1 MGKHTIDSLPMT
13 SCIMSLDT
21 CHTTFAV
28 KRRINMSS
36 YTLYLILGTVI
47 TVGICFALSPRVQTT
62 DGFFKGFSDSGDA
75 PSLWTLVL
83 SQVTTW
89 IFARSLMTAAMLGF
103 YYGIAGALA
112 YAAYYI
118 SFLTGGKIIDH
129 LRFKHGKSNIQ
140 SFMQEQFGSIGNHCY
155 NLVIAIRLLSEVFS
169 NLLVIGLIF
178 GITGSKEHIL
188 AMTGIAVITFAY
200 SMFGGLR
207 ASLRTDVFQAIL
219 VILALVMLFML
230 MLFHPGFSWS
240 AVVTSSPDVT
250 SPGWVLLAVAFL
262 QVWSYPLHDPVMM
275 DRGFLADREVT
286 RKSFN
291 YAAIISIVCILVFAM
306 LGVFAGVVKADG
318 ESMIQTLTRLF
329 HEPCMIIFNMA
340 LIISAISTLD
350 STFSSA
356 SKLVAVDMK
365 IVQATTANGRW
376 VMLAFLLGGG
386 LFLLFDSKD
395 LYAAVAVSG
404 TASMFLAPVIF
415 FSIWGKRAIAPW
427 ALVVAFIAAIAGSA
441 LYMLESSGYIHW
453 MEPLLGYSHK
463 YSKLLIICI
472 GILLIGCGA
481 FFLGQKNESTT
492 KEV

>member
-1 MGKHTIDSLPMT
+1 
-13 SCIMSLDT
+13 
-21 CHTTFAV
+21 
-28 KRRINMSS
+28 MSS
-36 YTLYLILGTVI
+36 YTLYLILGTAI
-47 TVGICFALSPRVQTT
+47 TVGICFALSPRVQTA
-62 DGFFKGFSDSGDA
+62 DGFFKGFSDAGAA

-89 IFARSLMTAAMLGF
+89 IFARSLMTAAILGF

-112 YAAYYI
+112 YAAYYV
-118 SFLTGGKIIDH
+118 SFLTGGKIIDQ
-129 LRFKHGKSNIQ
+129 LRFKHGKGNIQ
-140 SFMQEQFGSIGNHCY
+140 SFMQEQFGRVGNHCY
-155 NLVIAIRLLSEVFS
+155 NLVIALRLLSEVFS

-178 GITGSKEHIL
+178 GIAGSKEHIV
-188 AMTGIAVITFAY
+188 AMAAIALITFAY

-219 VILALVMLFML
+219 VMLALAMLFML
-230 MLFHPGFSWS
+230 MLFHPQFSWS
-240 AVVTSSPDVT
+240 TVLHSSPDIT
-250 SPGWVLLAVAFL
+250 SPGWVLLAVALL

-275 DRGFLADREVT
+275 DRGFLADRDIT
-286 RKSFN
+286 RKSFH
-291 YAAIISIVCILVFAM
+291 YAAVISILCILIFAM
-306 LGVFAGVVKADG
+306 LGVFAGILKLDD

-356 SKLVAVDMK
+356 SKLVAVDMG
-365 IVQATTANGRW
+365 IVKPTAANGRW

-415 FSIWGKRAIAPW
+415 FSIWGNRAIESW
-427 ALVVAFIAAIAGSA
+427 ALIVAFIAAIAGGA
-441 LYMLESSGYIHW
+441 LYMLESSGYINW
-453 MEPLLGYSHK
+453 MEPLFGYSHK
-463 YSKLLIICI
+463 YSKLLIICM
-472 GILLIGCGA
+472 GILVIGCGA
-481 FFLGQKNESTT
+481 FLLGQKNKSITET
-492 KEV
+492 V

>member
-1 MGKHTIDSLPMT
+1 MTTTI
-13 SCIMSLDT
+13 
-21 CHTTFAV
+21 
-28 KRRINMSS
+28 
-36 YTLYLILGTVI
+36 YLIIGTVL
-47 TVGICFALSPRVQTT
+47 TAVTCAMLAPRVQTA
-62 DGFFKGFSDSGDA
+62 DGFFKGVADNGAA

-89 IFARSLMTAAMLGF
+89 IFARSLMTAAILGF

-140 SFMQEQFGSIGNHCY
+140 SFMIEQFGASGGYCY
-155 NLVIAIRLLSEVFS
+155 NIVVAVRLLSEVFS

-178 GITGSKEHIL
+178 GIAGSQEHLL
-188 AMTGIAVITFAY
+188 AMAGIAALTFTY

-219 VILALVMLFML
+219 VMLALAMLFA
-230 MLFHPGFSWS
+230 FTIIDPEFSWH
-240 AVVTSSPDVT
+240 AVINSSPDIS

-286 RKSFN
+286 KKSFN
-291 YAAIISIVCILVFAM
+291 YAAIISIICILVFAL
-306 LGVFAGVVKADG
+306 LGVFAGLVKTEG
-318 ESMIQTLTRLF
+318 ESMIDTLTRLF
-329 HEPCMIIFNMA
+329 HQPCMILFNMA

-356 SKLVAVDMK
+356 SKLVAVDMGVMK
-365 IVQATTANGRW
+365 PTAANGRW

-386 LFLLFDSKD
+386 AFLLLDSKD
-395 LYAAVAVSG
+395 LYAAVAISG
-404 TASMFLAPVIF
+404 TVSLFLAPVIF
-415 FSIWGKRAIAPW
+415 FNIWGNQRVATW
-427 ALVVAFIAAIAGSA
+427 ALWVAFVAAVCGGV
-441 LYMLESSGYIHW
+441 LYMLESSSYTNV
-453 MEPLLGYSHK
+453 MEPLFGYAHK
-463 YSKLLIICI
+463 YAKLLIICI
-472 GILLIGCGA
+472 AILVIGCSA
-481 FFLGQKNESTT
+481 FALGRQDRNETQL
-492 KEV
+492 